1 MQMSFEVPPVSSTP
15 PVLPASAPVERTDKP
30 HAVNGKDDASVQ
42 LDMIPS
48 SPPEELYGQIDAAAD
63 RVDELKAD
71 GRELH
76 FSFDHSSKRVQI
88 EVRDLKGNV
97 LRTIPPSK
105 ALSVATGEK
114 LD

>member
-1 MQMSFEVPPVSSTP
+1 MTMSFEVPPVSSTP
-15 PVLPASAPVERTDKP
+15 AVPASAPVERTDKP
-30 HAVNGKDDASVQ
+30 HTVNGKDNDSVQ
-42 LDMIPS
+42 VDMIPA
-48 SPPEELYGQIDAAAD
+48 SPPAELYGQIDAAAQ
-63 RVDELKAD
+63 RVDELKAE

-76 FSFDHSSKRVQI
+76 FSFDDASKRVQI

-105 ALSVATGEK
+105 ALSVANGEK

>member
-1 MQMSFEVPPVSSTP
+1 MSFEVPPVGSAS
-15 PVLPASAPVERTDKP
+15 VPARAPAQRTDEP
-30 HAVNGKDDASVQ
+30 QAANGKDVDAVQ

-48 SPPEELYGQIDAAAD
+48 SPPEELYDQIDAAAS
-63 RVDELKAD
+63 RVDELKAE

-76 FSFDHSSKRVQI
+76 FSFDNASKRVQI

-105 ALSVATGEK
+105 ALSVATGDK

>member
-1 MQMSFEVPPVSSTP
+1 MSFEVPPVRGASQ
-15 PVLPASAPVERTDKP
+15 VPASTPVERTDKP
-30 HAVNGKDDASVQ
+30 QAANGKDADAVQ
-42 LDMIPS
+42 LDMIPA
-48 SPPEELYGQIDAAAD
+48 SPPEELYGQIDAAAQ
-63 RVDELKAD
+63 RVDELKAE

-76 FSFDHSSKRVQI
+76 FSYDNSEKRVQI

-105 ALSVATGEK
+105 ALSVVMGDK

>member
-1 MQMSFEVPPVSSTP
+1 M
-15 PVLPASAPVERTDKP
+15 
-30 HAVNGKDDASVQ
+30 
-42 LDMIPS
+42 
-48 SPPEELYGQIDAAAD
+48 
-63 RVDELKAD
+63 RVDELKSE

-76 FSFDHSSKRVQI
+76 FSFNEESKRVQI

-105 ALSVATGEK
+105 ALSVATGDK